1 MLQSTRNLSHTR
13 LGVVAVAYY
22 NGIEYLRFI
31 FAWSLF
37 WFYFPFL
44 LLLHESHAHY
54 LRFEPHQLINPE
66 LAREVLQI
74 PQNLL
79 VTRVPSRVS
88 VRVIF
93 GDERVA
99 REAHAL
105 SGEVGA
111 EGLIEAGVD
120 LGPGRVESN
129 RVGFDF
135 RGVNPGAANLVASF
149 EYNHA
154 VALAAELYGSY

>member
-1 MLQSTRNLSHTR
+1 MLQSTGNLSHTR

-31 FAWSLF
+31 FAWPLF

-44 LLLHESHAHY
+44 LHQSHAHY

-66 LAREVLQI
+66 LSREVLQI
-74 PQNLL
+74 QQNFS

-88 VRVIF
+88 VRVVF

-111 EGLIEAGVD
+111 EGLVEAGVD

-135 RGVNPGAANLVASF
+135 RSVNPGAANLVASF
-149 EYNHA
+149 ENNHA